1 MQSAHPEPGAGTIV
15 EVTQSKE
22 KVFNFV
28 RELLNDVQ
36 ADFITER
43 RAHPRHSVCMAME
56 AIPFDVRGQ
65 QAGEAFLAVV
75 KDISASGL
83 SFLHHSVILDR
94 YLLVRFPE
102 SGRHKSQWIVLE
114 VVRGQQVGPLWEI
127 GGRSVAEPKAD

>member
-1 MQSAHPEPGAGTIV
+1 MQSDQPEPSAGTIV

-43 RAHPRHSVCMAME
+43 RAHPRHSVCMPME

-94 YLLVRFPE
+94 YLVVRFPA
-102 SGRHKSQWIVLE
+102 S
-114 VVRGQQVGPLWEI
+114 
-127 GGRSVAEPKAD
+127 

>member
-1 MQSAHPEPGAGTIV
+1 MQSDQPEPGAGTIV

-36 ADFITER
+36 ADFIAER
-43 RAHPRHSVCMAME
+43 RAHPRYPVCIPME
-56 AIPFDVRGQ
+56 AIPFDIRGQ
-65 QAGEAFLAVV
+65 QAGEAFMAVA

-94 YLLVRFPE
+94 YLLVRFPQ
-102 SGRHKSQWIVLE
+102 SVPHKSQWIVLE
-114 VVRGQQVGPLWEI
+114 VVRCQQVGPLWEI

>member
-1 MQSAHPEPGAGTIV
+1 MQPAQPGPVAGTIV

-36 ADFITER
+36 ADFIAER
-43 RAHPRHSVCMAME
+43 RAHARHPVCMPME
-56 AIPFDVRGQ
+56 AIPFDDRGQ
-65 QAGEAFLAVV
+65 QAGEAFMVV
-75 KDISASGL
+75 ANDISASGL

-102 SGRHKSQWIVLE
+102 SNRHKSQWIVLE
-114 VVRGQQVGPLWEI
+114 VVRCQQVGPLWEI
-127 GGRSVAEPKAD
+127 GGRS